1 MIRAYKYRLYPN
13 AEQKAYFARCFGATR
28 YCYNYCVRA
37 YDEACREGRQVS
49 GYDIMF
55 MAREHMKTLKWMSDV
70 DYEVKESAPLRFD
83 NALGKFKR
91 HEANRP
97 REHKKSERPFASYT
111 TGSIIKVDFK
121 HDLVQL
127 PKIGIVRVRL
137 HRSFE
142 GEITSATVKRE
153 ADGNYYI
160 SFNVHSDVPATPL
173 KYHTQE
179 GTVGIDVG
187 LRHLATTS
195 TGEYFDLP
203 DTERDKARI
212 KFLKKRHEQQK
223 PGSRRYNRT
232 AIQIARLKRH
242 LANVT
247 KDTHHKTA
255 ALLCSK
261 FDTICMET
269 LNIEGMKRGKV
280 GLRTPTDITFNSM
293 LHNAALAL
301 FVERVKKKAED
312 TGTNFVS
319 IDRFEPTTKMCHVC
333 GYVLPTI
340 DLHISQWT
348 CPECGAHHDRD
359 VNAAI
364 NIRRKG
370 LEELNDKP
378 KSNTKNLLPL
388 AEGKVKPAKEA
399 TGCDLRTGKG
409 IVKIDRQPK
418 AQIADGTAPP
428 RIFNGPLASGHPFRY
443 FKYFTLANM
452 AGVSNSFVKKCIEE
466 SLFIDPP
473 EEIREQVIK
482 LLETIKI
489 VAADLRQLRMTDDTR
504 AYTRVMLGKMNKVA
518 RIDHIIQEN
527 VDRGCTFAKFREKK
541 HSPYI
546 VKIINDIATA
556 DFPNRLDAAVDV
568 YLRPLLPSS
577 ELVQNSEPPKMKKLL
592 RRERKND
599 TLIVPIDNPK
609 IISYEEQIFS
619 LLRIWPIL
627 KQLHIY
633 QNIFNKIVGNGTM
646 FRPEKCTHTRMT
658 TFISALY
665 SVADTLSGIDTTLVG
680 QRERMDQL
688 YYVNK
693 NFINV
698 EEIVRRY
705 IDYGKND
712 APHIFFTRAGKTTP
726 AFYNEHYRDI
736 MRAITYDFPKLIREA
751 AAYLTSVYKI
761 NCDK

>member
-1 MIRAYKYRLYPN
+1 MIHAYRYRLYPN

-28 YCYNYCVRA
+28 YAYNYCVRA
-37 YDEACREGRQVS
+37 YDEACRERRQVS
-49 GYDIMF
+49 GYDIMS
-55 MAREHMKTLKWMSDV
+55 MAREHMKTVKWMSDV

-83 NALGKFKR
+83 NALGKFRR

-97 REHKKSERPFASYT
+97 REHKKGDRPFASYT
-111 TGSIIKVDFK
+111 TGGVIKVDFK

-127 PKIGIVRVRL
+127 PKTGLVRVRL
-137 HRSFE
+137 HRSFD
-142 GEITSATVKRE
+142 GEITTATVKRE
-153 ADGNYYI
+153 SDGNYYI
-160 SFNVHSDVPATPL
+160 SFNVRSDAPATPL
-173 KYHTQE
+173 KPHTPE

-203 DTERDKARI
+203 DSERDKARI

-232 AIQIARLKRH
+232 ANQIARLKRH

-247 KDTHHKTA
+247 KDTHHKAA
-255 ALLCSK
+255 ALLCRK

-269 LNIEGMKRGKV
+269 LNIEGMKRGEV
-280 GLRTPTDITFNSM
+280 GLRTPADIVFNSM
-293 LHNAALAL
+293 LHHAALAL

-333 GYVLPTI
+333 GYVLQTI
-340 DLHISQWT
+340 DLDTSQWT
-348 CPECGAHHDRD
+348 CPECGTYHDRD

-370 LEELNDKP
+370 LEEMESKP
-378 KSNTKNLLPL
+378 KSKTKNTLPL

-399 TGCDLRTGKG
+399 TYCDLRTGKG
-409 IVKIDRQPK
+409 IDRIGRPPK

-428 RIFNGPLASGHPFRY
+428 RIFYGPLSTDHPFRY
-443 FKYFTLANM
+443 FKFSTLGNM
-452 AGVSNSFVKKCIEE
+452 AGVSGSFVKKCIDE
-466 SLFIDPP
+466 SLFIEPN

-482 LLETIKI
+482 LLEAIKS
-489 VAADLRQLRMTDDTR
+489 VAADLRQLRMTGDTR
-504 AYTRVMLGKMNKVA
+504 TYTQVMLGKMNKVA
-518 RIDHIIQEN
+518 RIDKIIQEFFHF
-527 VDRGCTFAKFREKK
+527 DCTFTTFRAKKL
-541 HSPYI
+541 SPFA
-546 VKIINDIATA
+546 VKFINDMATV

-568 YLRPLLPSS
+568 YLRPLLPPS
-577 ELVQNSEPPKMKKLL
+577 ELEQNSEPPKMNKPL

-599 TLIVPIDNPK
+599 TLIVPIDDPV
-609 IISYEEQIFS
+609 IISYEEQIFP
-619 LLRIWPIL
+619 LLRMFFIWRQCRIW
-627 KQLHIY
+627 QDT
-633 QNIFNKIVGNGTM
+633 FNKIVGKGTM

-688 YYVNK
+688 YYVK
-693 NFINV
+693 ENFINL

-712 APHIFFTRAGKTTP
+712 APHIFFTRAGKATP

-736 MRAITYDFPKLIREA
+736 MRAITYDLPKLIREA
-751 AAYLTSVYKI
+751 AAYLASIYKI
-761 NCDK
+761 NDDK